1 MEQIIRLMKKHEYK
15 LRKESILE
23 KIIALEEELKS
34 LKVLYINANRLFN
47 AGDRVMIAIP
57 ESKSVFSDKVFP
69 EKVEFGYFS
78 HDEVNYHCDIV
89 PYIYKENKNGSQS
102 KHRLYLNSSTASIS
116 KANNHDIHT

>member
-1 MEQIIRLMKKHEYK
+1 MKKHEYK
-15 LRKESILE
+15 LRKESILK

-47 AGDRVMIAIP
+47 TGDKVMVTIP

-69 EKVEFGYFS
+69 ERVEYGYFS
-78 HDEVNYHCDIV
+78 HDEVNFYCDIV

-102 KHRLYLNSSTASIS
+102 KRRLYFNSSTAIMS
-116 KANNHDIHT
+116 KANNHDISTQKSY

>member
-1 MEQIIRLMKKHEYK
+1 MEQKIRLMEKHEYK

-34 LKVLYINANRLFN
+34 LKVLYINANILFN
-47 AGDRVMIAIP
+47 SGDRVMITIP

-89 PYIYKENKNGSQS
+89 PCIYKENKNGSQS
-102 KHRLYLNSSTASIS
+102 ERRLYFNSSTASIS
-116 KANNHDIHT
+116 KANNNDIHT